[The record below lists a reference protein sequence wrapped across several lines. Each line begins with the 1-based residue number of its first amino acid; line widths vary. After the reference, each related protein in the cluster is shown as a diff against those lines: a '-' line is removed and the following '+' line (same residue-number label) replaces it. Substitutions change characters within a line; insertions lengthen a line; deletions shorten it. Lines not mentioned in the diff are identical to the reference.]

1 MRRLPLIIICSLLLL
16 ACGKGERH
24 DGPGTGDIDLPINGG
39 DDDDPG
45 QQSDYTA
52 LVFEVLNLD
61 YPGLETVKGLH
72 SEGKDGQALSAL
84 REYYRSRN
92 NVLNPK
98 VNLVNPSISA
108 GEKNIADQACRERG
122 YRLYIKNYA
131 EGTDPSTGLPIYWSF
146 ADASGNLD
154 WNMNP
159 GGITE
164 KQFAIQ
170 RHRHHWMENQAKAY
184 RVTGDDRYV
193 DYIIDIY
200 SSWLKA
206 FPFPG
211 AHKLSSREFRDQWTD
226 LQASDRVMSQINILQ
241 YCVRSDHF
249 TTDWLALYLVEFANT
264 VESIRCNPYA
274 TESSNHR
281 LFEVQAVFTAAVL
294 MPEFKNASVWLEEGL
309 EDVATQ
315 VKLQFRSD
323 GVQVE
328 MDPSYHITVLNNF
341 YEIHQLAK
349 QNGLLDR
356 LPADY
361 TNYLRSAAAF
371 VRDIMYTNYSM
382 DNFNDTR
389 SVSWSKSVLKRNF
402 GYWAEMFPD
411 EPGLKWFA
419 TERGQDSAPEHLSA
433 SYPVSGYYVLR
444 DGWEKQAMMLV
455 LKNNDNARGWWH
467 CQPDNGTFGLY
478 RNGRR
483 FTPDA
488 GSYSYGG
495 DAGDNAHRADFQA
508 TKMHNTLTVGL
519 ANIPDENARGR
530 LVSENH
536 LDDGTDIFIVA
547 NDSYSQLSHRR
558 QVHFVKRKFFVIL
571 DEGIG
576 GSAIPSV
583 ELSFHL
589 CDGVGDV
596 AIDDYG
602 SGAYGAHTV
611 FSDGNNMIFKTFTQ
625 SADGFAGSNGE
636 SWYSDAIGQKV
647 QRRFYRVSSPK
658 SADSSL
664 RFVTVICPLGAASA
678 FSSADISANFS
689 ANAVNLNVNGTAY
702 SIAL

>member
-1 MRRLPLIIICSLLLL
+1 MKRIPLIILCSLLLF
-16 ACGKGERH
+16 ACIKGEKH
-24 DGPGTGDIDLPINGG
+24 DSPGTGDIDLPISGG
-39 DDDDPG
+39 DDDYPV

-52 LVFEVLNLD
+52 LVFEVINLD
-61 YPGLETVKGLH
+61 YPGLETVKRLH
-72 SEGKDGQALSAL
+72 SEGKDGQALNAL

-98 VNLVNPSISA
+98 VNLVNPSLSA

-131 EGTDPSTGLPIYWSF
+131 EGTDPSTGLPLYWSF

-154 WNMNP
+154 WNKNP

-164 KQFAIQ
+164 KQFSIQ

-294 MPEFKNASVWLEEGL
+294 MPEFKNASIWLEEGL
-309 EDVATQ
+309 ENVATQ

-361 TNYLRSAAAF
+361 TNGLRAAAAF
-371 VRDIMYTNYSM
+371 VRDIIYTNYSM

-419 TERGQDSAPEHLSA
+419 TERGQGSAPDHLSA

-495 DAGDNAHRADFQA
+495 DVGDNAQRADFQA

-530 LVSENH
+530 FVSESL

-547 NDSYSQLSHRR
+547 NDSYSNLSHRR

-576 GSAIPSV
+576 DVAIPSV

-602 SGAYGAHTV
+602 NGAYGAHTV
-611 FSDGNNMIFKTFTQ
+611 FSDGNNMIFKTFAQ
-625 SADGFAGSNGE
+625 IADGFEGSNGE
-636 SWYSDAIGQKV
+636 SYYSDAIGQKV

-658 SADSSL
+658 QAGSPL
-664 RFVTVICPLGAASA
+664 RFVTVICPLGAASG
-678 FSSADISANFS
+678 FSSTDISANFS